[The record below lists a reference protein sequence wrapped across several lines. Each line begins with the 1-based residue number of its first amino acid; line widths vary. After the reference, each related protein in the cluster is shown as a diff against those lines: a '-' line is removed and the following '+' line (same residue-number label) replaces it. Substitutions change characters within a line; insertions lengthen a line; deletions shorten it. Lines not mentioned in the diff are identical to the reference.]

1 MASNFLGIS
10 GSLRKASY
18 NRKLVLEAGRLFSP
32 LKLTEADINLPL
44 YDGDVEDEAG
54 IPDTVRLL
62 AEQIISADAIV
73 VATPEYNQSL
83 SGVLKNAL
91 DWVSRVEG
99 RPWAGKPVALVSA
112 AAGRSGG
119 ARASYALR
127 LAMTPFRT
135 KLLQG
140 ELLVAAPAK
149 AFDEGGRLTDE
160 HYLNSLSTLMDE
172 LRKTAEL
179 PKLER
184 S

>member
-1 MASNFLGIS
+1 MAGNFLGIS

-18 NRKLVLEAGRLFSP
+18 NRKLVLEAGRLFGP

-44 YDGDVEDEAG
+44 YDSDVEDEAG
-54 IPDTVRLL
+54 IPDAVRLL
-62 AEQIISADAIV
+62 AEQIMSADAIV

-99 RPWAGKPVALVSA
+99 RPWAGKPVALISA

-127 LAMTPFRT
+127 LAMTPFQT

-149 AFDEGGRLTDE
+149 AFDQSGKLTDE
-160 HYLNSLSTLMDE
+160 RYLKSLTTLMDE
-172 LRKTAEL
+172 LRETAGL